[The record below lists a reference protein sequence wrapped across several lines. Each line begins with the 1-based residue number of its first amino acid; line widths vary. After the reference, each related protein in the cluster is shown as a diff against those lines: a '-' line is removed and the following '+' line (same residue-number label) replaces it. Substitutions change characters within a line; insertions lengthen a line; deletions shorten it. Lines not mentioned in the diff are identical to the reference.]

1 MMLGRNTTEA
11 RLTAMYENQDGTT
24 KDWQENVNE
33 TTYERLNTR
42 YNNFNRAMFTVYAQ
56 FLITDLQPE
65 VRTAGIAL
73 TMTAE
78 GASEEPR
85 CPYSH
90 IRDLPIPPP
99 TVPQFDPLIITDT
112 TQHALLTQRL
122 RPAMRELSP
131 NTVWAVA
138 DSGASHILIRKAD
151 VHVLTE
157 VQYSPASLPP
167 FAVLNT
173 ANGDPLQAIGKGIL
187 AVGSLRLPAYVF
199 KTRDLVN
206 NLVGLAPFADRSCT
220 AIFKPASLQIFPH

>member
-99 TVPQFDPLIITDT
+99 TVP
-112 TQHALLTQRL
+112 
-122 RPAMRELSP
+122 
-131 NTVWAVA
+131 
-138 DSGASHILIRKAD
+138 
-151 VHVLTE
+151 
-157 VQYSPASLPP
+157 
-167 FAVLNT
+167 
-173 ANGDPLQAIGKGIL
+173 
-187 AVGSLRLPAYVF
+187 
-199 KTRDLVN
+199 
-206 NLVGLAPFADRSCT
+206 
-220 AIFKPASLQIFPH
+220 